1 MQWDITLDVCAL
13 VALVVFCTYTF
24 SMKRFKTR
32 LSKMYDVFC
41 VVIFISILLDILG
54 VVTVSYSRYFSPAV
68 IYIVNMLYLL
78 VINSMGV
85 MFYYYLLLL
94 TDSNGNSVVCKIL
107 RVLPYLCAAALILTT
122 PITGWVIYI
131 DASGTYIH
139 GSQMLTLHV
148 LSGIY
153 IILCIIT
160 LLRYRK
166 NISTHR
172 MVAIF
177 LYMALLLAAIGLQ
190 AVFPNL
196 LLLGF
201 ACTLGVI
208 TLYLGQY
215 NPNETI
221 DDKTDLFN
229 QNSFSSSIAS
239 YIKEGER
246 FSIIV
251 FETDK
256 FQTLEEQ
263 YGDQTAQAAL
273 KKIAD
278 FLLEIFSEQTLYK
291 LDGYRF
297 AIIAS
302 DNSRTV
308 NEVARRRYSY
318 ASDIFSGTGRMNES
332 EDEQIILQAIMERF
346 DHPWHIGEDDIR
358 MTVCIC
364 YMTYP
369 EDVKRSDEINDMID
383 SSLKYA
389 QSIGPGTILYAAE
402 YTKTRERYID
412 ELQQKQIDLEEMT
425 KRAEEA
431 RINAENAD
439 ASKTKFLANMSHE
452 IRTPMNAIMGMTE
465 LVLRDNISD
474 QVRKNMSNIQS
485 AGNTLLTIINDILD
499 FSKVEAGKMEVVSAP
514 YETASLLNNVLSVGA
529 SRLVGKNLN
538 FIVDADP
545 TIPSGFLGDEMRLR
559 QIIITLLG
567 NAIKYT
573 KRGSVTLKLYW
584 TLRGNSSEDD
594 DESTAD
600 LTVEIIDT
608 GSGIREEDLA
618 KLFHSFT
625 RIDEQKN
632 RLIEGTGLGLSICK
646 RLADLMSGT
655 ISVESEYGAGSK
667 FTLRIPQKIINIRPF
682 VFVEEAEG
690 MNTLLY
696 AEDSAI
702 QEDLSRILAQLG
714 ISCTM
719 VDSEKN
725 FNTVL
730 TAQSFT
736 HIFVEYS
743 LYERIKD
750 QIKSQKMKLIL
761 ALKSNQLVNGNS
773 KALVVQSPFYCLNV
787 AEVLNDLYTN
797 FNHTGHQVNTYIA
810 PEAKILAVDD
820 SAVNLQ
826 IITGLLQ
833 PHKMQVDTVESGK
846 ECLELL
852 KKKRYHLILMD
863 HMMPDMDGIET
874 LNAIRAMED
883 ENCRTV
889 PVVVVSAKAISGV
902 RKMFEEVGFQDYISK
917 PISIERL
924 EDVVLRYIP
933 LELIKDDV
941 EEEQE
946 KGEIV
951 SMFIPGVDIQQGIE
965 NCGGSFQNYI
975 TLLSVVL
982 QDGRK
987 KLDAMEKYRE
997 NEEFDQY
1004 IIEVHA
1010 LKSVAAS
1017 IGADQMSVMAKQLE
1031 MACREQR
1038 YYEVK
1043 DGHRAFCDAYSD
1055 MLDHI
1060 EDALEEKKKIK
1071 KEEKPGTRQQLS
1083 EQFFHDRVL
1092 ALLALLHD
1100 YEEDAAG
1107 RLLSEVL
1114 EYELSE
1120 EQTALLDEISR
1131 KLELFDYDEAEK
1143 LIKGWLSD
1151 HQT

>member
-1 MQWDITLDVCAL
+1 M
-13 VALVVFCTYTF
+13 
-24 SMKRFKTR
+24 
-32 LSKMYDVFC
+32 
-41 VVIFISILLDILG
+41 
-54 VVTVSYSRYFSPAV
+54 
-68 IYIVNMLYLL
+68 
-78 VINSMGV
+78 
-85 MFYYYLLLL
+85 
-94 TDSNGNSVVCKIL
+94 
-107 RVLPYLCAAALILTT
+107 
-122 PITGWVIYI
+122 
-131 DASGTYIH
+131 
-139 GSQMLTLHV
+139 
-148 LSGIY
+148 
-153 IILCIIT
+153 
-160 LLRYRK
+160 
-166 NISTHR
+166 
-172 MVAIF
+172 
-177 LYMALLLAAIGLQ
+177 
-190 AVFPNL
+190 
-196 LLLGF
+196 
-201 ACTLGVI
+201 
-208 TLYLGQY
+208 
-215 NPNETI
+215 
-221 DDKTDLFN
+221 
-229 QNSFSSSIAS
+229 
-239 YIKEGER
+239 
-246 FSIIV
+246 
-251 FETDK
+251 
-256 FQTLEEQ
+256 
-263 YGDQTAQAAL
+263 
-273 KKIAD
+273 
-278 FLLEIFSEQTLYK
+278 
-291 LDGYRF
+291 
-297 AIIAS
+297 
-302 DNSRTV
+302 
-308 NEVARRRYSY
+308 
-318 ASDIFSGTGRMNES
+318 
-332 EDEQIILQAIMERF
+332 
-346 DHPWHIGEDDIR
+346 
-358 MTVCIC
+358 
-364 YMTYP
+364 
-369 EDVKRSDEINDMID
+369 
-383 SSLKYA
+383 
-389 QSIGPGTILYAAE
+389 
-402 YTKTRERYID
+402 
-412 ELQQKQIDLEEMT
+412 
-425 KRAEEA
+425 
-431 RINAENAD
+431 
-439 ASKTKFLANMSHE
+439 
-452 IRTPMNAIMGMTE
+452 
-465 LVLRDNISD
+465 
-474 QVRKNMSNIQS
+474 
-485 AGNTLLTIINDILD
+485 
-499 FSKVEAGKMEVVSAP
+499 
-514 YETASLLNNVLSVGA
+514 
-529 SRLVGKNLN
+529 
-538 FIVDADP
+538 
-545 TIPSGFLGDEMRLR
+545 
-559 QIIITLLG
+559 
-567 NAIKYT
+567 
-573 KRGSVTLKLYW
+573 
-584 TLRGNSSEDD
+584 
-594 DESTAD
+594 
-600 LTVEIIDT
+600 EIIDT

-618 KLFHSFT
+618 KPVSSFT
-625 RIDEQKN
+625 RFENRK

-889 PVVVVSAKAISGV
+889 PVVVVSANAISGV

-951 SMFIPGVDIQQGIE
+951 SMFIPGSRISAGESE

-997 NEEFDQY
+997 MRNL
-1004 IIEVHA
+1004 INISSKCMHLRA
-1010 LKSVAAS
+1010 LLRAS
-1017 IGADQMSVMAKQLE
+1017 GQSQMSVMAKQLE
-1031 MACREQR
+1031 MACRGTAILRGEGR
-1038 YYEVK
+1038 DTEPFV
-1043 DGHRAFCDAYSD
+1043 
-1055 MLDHI
+1055 ML
-1060 EDALEEKKKIK
+1060 
-1071 KEEKPGTRQQLS
+1071 
-1083 EQFFHDRVL
+1083 
-1092 ALLALLHD
+1092 
-1100 YEEDAAG
+1100 
-1107 RLLSEVL
+1107 
-1114 EYELSE
+1114 
-1120 EQTALLDEISR
+1120 TAICW
-1131 KLELFDYDEAEK
+1131 
-1143 LIKGWLSD
+1143 II
-1151 HQT
+1151 